1 MMAESDLS
9 PSELPWY
16 VAHTKPR
23 QEAVALDNLRRQAFD
38 VYLPMFKVFKVARR
52 GRARGAADA
61 MTGTEPMF
69 PRYIFLRPT
78 RAAQSLSSV
87 RSTLGVSRLVMFGAQ
102 PATIR
107 QALLDDIRAAE
118 TLREQADL
126 SQISPYQPGMA
137 VRLQD
142 PAFSGLQALVQAV
155 SVDRVTLLLEI
166 LGRPQT
172 LSVRFSQITPA

>member
-1 MMAESDLS
+1 MSQSDLS
-9 PSELPWY
+9 SSELPWY

-23 QEAVALDNLRRQAFD
+23 QEALALDNLRRQAFD
-38 VYLPMFKVFKVARR
+38 VYLPMFKIFKVPRR
-52 GRARGAADA
+52 GRALPAGDA
-61 MTGTEPMF
+61 LISAEPMF

-78 RAAQSLSSV
+78 RATQSLSSV
-87 RSTLGVSRLVMFGAQ
+87 RSTLGVSRLVMFGTQ

-118 TLREQADL
+118 TLREQADI
-126 SQISPYQPGMA
+126 SQISPYRPGMA

-142 PAFSGLQALVQAV
+142 PAFGGLQALVQAV
-155 SVDRVTLLLEI
+155 SVDRVTLLLEL

-172 LSVRFSQITPA
+172 LSVHFSQITPM